1 MPAPRLFFAALFLT
15 FTLFLVLNAYGAEC
29 ESESIP
35 IINLMEERTEP
46 KVQQLRSVAL
56 TYLLPIV
63 IFLAILGSYSDYIR
77 GRMDLQSLALR
88 CALVFF
94 LIYSYTGENNFR
106 DVIKISSIRLGE
118 YLRGNNNGI
127 EAMFESLYRM
137 FKAMQLTQDLND
149 INDSAVPV
157 FSAVFSP
164 GRMLFVLFILTSVI
178 VGVLA
183 YLLEVGTSIFLLALD
198 IIGPLILPSECFD
211 PDKKLPKDGVYVI
224 VKSPSIASFIRAS

>member
-1 MPAPRLFFAALFLT
+1 MPAPRLLFAALFLT
-15 FTLFLVLNAYGAEC
+15 STLLLVSNVYGAEC

-35 IINLMEERTEP
+35 IITLMEDRTEP
-46 KVQQLRSVAL
+46 KVEQLRSVAL

-94 LIYSYTGENNFR
+94 LLHSYTGENNFR
-106 DVIKISSIRLGE
+106 DAIKISSIRLGE

-137 FKAMQLTQDLND
+137 FKAMQLTQELNG
-149 INDSAVPV
+149 INDSAVAV

-164 GRMLFVLFILTSVI
+164 GRILFVLFILTSVI

-198 IIGPLILPSECFD
+198 IIGPLFCLSEFFV
-211 PDKKLPKDGVYVI
+211 PARNSPRDGVFVI
-224 VKSPSIASFIRAS
+224 VRLLSIASSTRAS